1 MPLSISPARVW
12 REREPRY
19 RLVGKRC
26 KKCGAIIYPPRP
38 ACPHCGSRDL
48 EDVELPRTGTVET
61 YTIIYTVMDGF
72 RHKAPLPIAIVRLDN
87 GLDNGARVLAPL
99 TDIDPEEIK
108 TGMRVEAVLRR
119 IKQDGEHGLIAY
131 GVAFR
136 PVLSEPRK

>member
-1 MPLSISPARVW
+1 MPISISPARVW
-12 REREPRY
+12 RERVPRY

-26 KKCGAIIYPPRP
+26 KKCGRIIYPPRP
-38 ACPHCGSRDL
+38 ACPACGSRDL
-48 EDVELPRTGTVET
+48 EDVELPRTGIVET

-72 RHKAPLPIAIVRLDN
+72 RDKAPLPIAIVR
-87 GLDNGARVLAPL
+87 LDNGARVLAPL

-119 IKQDGEHGLIAY
+119 IKRDGEHGLIAY

-136 PVLSEPRK
+136 PVLYEQRKQE